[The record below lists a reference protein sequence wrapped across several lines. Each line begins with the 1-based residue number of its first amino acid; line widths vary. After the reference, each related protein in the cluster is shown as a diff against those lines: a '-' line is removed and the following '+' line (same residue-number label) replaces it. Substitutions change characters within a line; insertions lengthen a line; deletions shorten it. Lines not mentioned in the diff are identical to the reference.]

1 MKKQLSLH
9 RKNKP
14 KMDLIKLGD
23 KLKKGTVFLK
33 DDYEDIVL
41 RLVVIDEST
50 HCFIKRRGRNEVEVD
65 STDKDIFES
74 KMYGYEISKEA
85 YEQFR

>member
-1 MKKQLSLH
+1 
-9 RKNKP
+9 
-14 KMDLIKLGD
+14 MDLVKLHE

-41 RLVVIDEST
+41 RLVVIGEST
-50 HCFIKRRGRNEVEVD
+50 HSFIKRRGRNEVEVD
-65 STDKDIFES
+65 STDKAIFES

>member
-1 MKKQLSLH
+1 
-9 RKNKP
+9 
-14 KMDLIKLGD
+14 MDLIKLGD

-41 RLVVIDEST
+41 RLEMIGEST

-85 YEQFR
+85 YEEFQ

>member
-1 MKKQLSLH
+1 
-9 RKNKP
+9 
-14 KMDLIKLGD
+14 MDLVKLCD
-23 KLKKGTVFLK
+23 KLKKGAVFLQ

-41 RLVVIDEST
+41 RLVVIGEST

-74 KMYGYEISKEA
+74 KMYGYETSKEA
-85 YEQFR
+85 YEEFR

>member
-1 MKKQLSLH
+1 
-9 RKNKP
+9 
-14 KMDLIKLGD
+14 MDLIKLGD

-41 RLVVIDEST
+41 RLVVIGEST
-50 HCFIKRRGRNEVEVD
+50 QCFIKRRGRNEVEVD
-65 STDKDIFES
+65 STDKAIFES

>member
-1 MKKQLSLH
+1 
-9 RKNKP
+9 
-14 KMDLIKLGD
+14 MDLIKLGD

-74 KMYGYEISKEA
+74 KMYGYDISKEA
-85 YEQFR
+85 YEQFQ

>member
-1 MKKQLSLH
+1 MC
-9 RKNKP
+9 
-14 KMDLIKLGD
+14 D
-23 KLKKGTVFLK
+23 KLKKGAVFLK

-41 RLVVIDEST
+41 RLVVIGETT

-74 KMYGYEISKEA
+74 KMYGYEISRDE
-85 YEQFR
+85 YEKFR

>member
-1 MKKQLSLH
+1 
-9 RKNKP
+9 
-14 KMDLIKLGD
+14 MDLIKLGD

-41 RLVVIDEST
+41 RLVVIGEFT
-50 HCFIKRRGRNEVEVD
+50 HCFTKRRGRNEVEVD
-65 STDKDIFES
+65 STDKAIFES

-85 YEQFR
+85 YEEFQ

>member
-1 MKKQLSLH
+1 
-9 RKNKP
+9 
-14 KMDLIKLGD
+14 MDLVKLHE

-41 RLVVIDEST
+41 RLGMIGEST
-50 HCFIKRRGRNEVEVD
+50 QCFIKRRGRNEVEVD
-65 STDKDIFES
+65 STDKAIFES

-85 YEQFR
+85 YEEFQ

>member
-1 MKKQLSLH
+1 
-9 RKNKP
+9 
-14 KMDLIKLGD
+14 MDLVRLCD
-23 KLKKGTVFLK
+23 KLKKGAVFLK

-41 RLVVIDEST
+41 RLEMIGEST

-65 STDKDIFES
+65 STDKAIFES

-85 YEQFR
+85 YDEFK